1 MFFQEVLTQGGIA
14 MKSTLFCNISNR

>member
-14 MKSTLFCNISNR
+14 MKSTLLCNISNR

>member
-14 MKSTLFCNISNR
+14 MKSTLFCNVSDR